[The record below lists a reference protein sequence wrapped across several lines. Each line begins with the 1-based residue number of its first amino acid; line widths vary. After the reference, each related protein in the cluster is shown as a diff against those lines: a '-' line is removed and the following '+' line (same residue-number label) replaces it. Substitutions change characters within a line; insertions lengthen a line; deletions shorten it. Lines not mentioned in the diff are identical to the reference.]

1 MWKLAHR
8 RWLAGGRLG
17 SFGIDRNLSLHSY
30 PFALQLSF
38 PYTHLTKFSHSFWPL
53 HCYCVLVGRF
63 KLELPTAFL
72 AVFIAFLN
80 MLSSRPPTLL
90 SLLAIVL
97 SSTHTSYA
105 KPLLRDD
112 TRIEPRN
119 STLELR
125 CVGTP
130 CGWTGTVCCDPGQT
144 CFTDSNNQAQ
154 CGTSSGGGGNQENND
169 NSGQWQL
176 YTTTYVETDLV
187 TRTTTYSSYVGA
199 ASSAVVAPTQELV
212 PAPTA
217 VTCNTSVGEGPC
229 GSICCAVGQWCQ
241 YQGQCAAVGGGGDFS
256 SSYYSSVT
264 GSAFIRP
271 TSNGVETITSTGSPT
286 TTVPFQTPTST
297 SDGSTAGMEASTTNN
312 GLSGGAIAGIVIG
325 VLIGLGLLFLLCA
338 CFCFRGLLDGLLSL
352 FGLGPKRRR
361 REETYIEERHSTR
374 HSGGGGG
381 SGGRTWFGTRPS
393 RVDRPKKSGGFG
405 GFTAIATG
413 LAALAVVLGLKR
425 RKDRRDK
432 SSYGTGST
440 YSYSDYTS
448 SSKQFSLL

>member
-1 MWKLAHR
+1 M
-8 RWLAGGRLG
+8 
-17 SFGIDRNLSLHSY
+17 RNS
-30 PFALQLSF
+30 Q
-38 PYTHLTKFSHSFWPL
+38 
-53 HCYCVLVGRF
+53 
-63 KLELPTAFL
+63 
-72 AVFIAFLN
+72 
-80 MLSSRPPTLL
+80 PPTLL

-105 KPLLRDD
+105 KPLHRDD
-112 TRIEPRN
+112 ARIEARN

-130 CGWTGTVCCDPGQT
+130 CGWSGQICCSAGQT

-154 CGTSSGGGGNQENND
+154 CGTGSSGGGNRDTSNAN
-169 NSGQWQL
+169 GQWQM

-187 TRTTTYSSYVGA
+187 TRTSTYSSYFGA
-199 ASSAVVAPTQELV
+199 ASSVVVAPTQILV
-212 PAPTA
+212 PVPTST
-217 VTCNTSVGEGPC
+217 TCSTELGEIPC
-229 GSICCAVGQWCQ
+229 GNICCAVGQYCQ

-256 SSYYSSVT
+256 SAYFSSVT

-271 TSNGVETITSTGSPT
+271 TSNGIQTITSTGSAT

-297 SDGSTAGMEASTTNN
+297 SGGSTAGMEASTTNN

-325 VLIGLGLLFLLCA
+325 VLIGLALLFLLCA
-338 CFCFRGLLDGLLSL
+338 CFCFKGLLDGLLSL

-361 REETYIEERHSTR
+361 REETYIEERHSTH

-381 SGGRTWFGTRPS
+381 GGGRTWFGTRPS

-405 GFTAIATG
+405 GFTAVATG
-413 LAALAVVLGLKR
+413 LAALAVFLGLKR
-425 RKDRRDK
+425 RRDRRDK
-432 SSYGTGST
+432 SSYGTGSS

-448 SSKQFSLL
+448 SSKNSFPLNLPIQNANNILGSESSDRRTRNTRGSRR